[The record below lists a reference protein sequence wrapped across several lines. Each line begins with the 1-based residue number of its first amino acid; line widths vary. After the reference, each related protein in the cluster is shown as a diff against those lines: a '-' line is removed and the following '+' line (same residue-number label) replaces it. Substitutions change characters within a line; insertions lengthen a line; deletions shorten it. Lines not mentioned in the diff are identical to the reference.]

1 MSQANLQP
9 GGLRYKRLLLKLS
22 GEALMGKS
30 QHGLDMGVLERLAT
44 DVAEA
49 QKAGCQMAVVVGGG
63 NLLRGMEWAAKG
75 MDRATADYMG
85 MLATVMNALAFQN
98 VLEQKGAAARV
109 LSAIPM
115 PTVCEAYVRPKALH
129 HMEKGRVVIFAA
141 GTGNPFFTTDTT
153 AALRAIEMGCEA
165 VAKATQVDGV
175 YSADP
180 KKDPN
185 AVRYDHLTYSDVL
198 ARNLGVMDGAAIAL
212 ARDNKL
218 PVIVFSIEEPGNLQK
233 LLRGEARCT
242 VIADAP

>member
-1 MSQANLQP
+1 MTPTPPLK
-9 GGLRYKRLLLKLS
+9 YKRLMLKLS
-22 GEALMGKS
+22 GEALMGTS
-30 QHGLDMGVLERLAT
+30 AYGIEMGVVDRLAR

-49 QKAGCQMAVVVGGG
+49 VAAGAEIAVVVGGG
-63 NLLRGMEWAAKG
+63 NIFRGLSGAAKG

-98 VLEQKGAAARV
+98 ALEHANTPARV

-115 PTVCEAYVRPKALH
+115 TSVCETYVRPKALH
-129 HMEKGRVVIFAA
+129 HMRRGRVVVFAA
-141 GTGNPFFTTDTT
+141 GTGNPFFTTDT
-153 AALRAIEMGCEA
+153 AATLRAIEMDCEA

-185 AVRYDHLTYSDVL
+185 AVRYERLTYGDVL
-198 ARNLGVMDGAAIAL
+198 ARNLQVMDGAAIAL

-218 PVIVFSIEEPGNLQK
+218 PVIVFSITEPGNLLK
-233 LLRGEARCT
+233 VLRGDARAT
-242 VIADAP
+242 LIEN